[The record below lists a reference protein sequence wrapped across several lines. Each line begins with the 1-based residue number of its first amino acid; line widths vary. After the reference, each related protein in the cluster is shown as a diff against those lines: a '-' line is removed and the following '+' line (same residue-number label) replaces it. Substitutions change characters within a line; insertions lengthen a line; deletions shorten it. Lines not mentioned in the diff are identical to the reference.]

1 MQNIENPGRPVES
14 SAGSS
19 LKKAR
24 KLMRREIKTAW
35 LVGLALNLL
44 VLSSPI
50 YMLQI
55 FDRVLTTGHVE
66 TLVS

>member
-1 MQNIENPGRPVES
+1 
-14 SAGSS
+14 
-19 LKKAR
+19 
-24 KLMRREIKTAW
+24 MRREIKTAW